1 MLTLER
7 VRTDLSGLPL
17 LTRVGLVVLVLGG
30 FADVVAHLEASIHVG
45 HLHEHTSAEITAHLV
60 AFMGMVL
67 VLLGVVVDG
76 VRRTRLDRK
85 SESTSK
91 GVA

>member
-7 VRTDLSGLPL
+7 VGRELPGLPL
-17 LTRVGLVVLVLGG
+17 LARLGLVVLVLGG
-30 FADVVAHLEASIHVG
+30 FADVVAHLDSASNVG
-45 HLHEHTSAEITAHLV
+45 HLHEHTSAEISAHLA

-67 VLLGVVVDG
+67 ILLGVVTDG
-76 VRRTRLDRK
+76 VRLNRIRRSADR
-85 SESTSK
+85 TSK